1 MFSTESKHGDLLVL
15 VLPRVAPLILGGD
28 TEYAPGDFLH
38 LNCTS
43 YESKP
48 AADLTWYINGVKV
61 APDTVTVRESIINT
75 LVC

>member
-15 VLPRVAPLILGGD
+15 VLPRAAPVIMGGAS
-28 TEYAPGDFLH
+28 EYGPGDFLH

-48 AADLTWYINGVKV
+48 AADLTWYINGVRV
-61 APDTVTVRESIINT
+61 IMSCHVMVRSSF
-75 LVC
+75 VHV